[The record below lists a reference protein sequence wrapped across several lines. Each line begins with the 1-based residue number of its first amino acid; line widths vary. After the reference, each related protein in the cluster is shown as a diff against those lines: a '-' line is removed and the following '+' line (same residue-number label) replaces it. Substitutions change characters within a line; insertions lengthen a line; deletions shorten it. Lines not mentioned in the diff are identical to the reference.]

1 MSNLYPK
8 IGSDAYNA
16 PPPFNPESD
25 IASAP
30 SAAAEKPK
38 RKLIGF
44 GASVA
49 NSEVKQDESVKPR
62 GVLSYGYGT
71 KVVKV
76 PEQGHLQVKICE
88 AHLDQYIR
96 MHIVDDANV
105 NSRILQSPF
114 VRIKCGDT
122 ALAMWSS
129 TKVVKNQLS
138 PTWDET
144 FLWKIERLT
153 GTVLVLEV
161 HDSDSRTRM
170 ATTKIDLS
178 SVLTGGLSTR
188 KTYPLKPKGDIELEI
203 KYQSKGFEMKSIHD
217 NVYEDMDILGVKVS
231 KYDEKC
237 FQKPPL
243 ESMNIAAGPGQ
254 KGAIVAG
261 VKGEA
266 QKMDIKV
273 GSKLVEINTKDVK
286 DLQFWEIAQTLSL
299 AKEFPIVIKFE

>member
-8 IGSDAYNA
+8 IGSANYSA
-16 PPPFNPESD
+16 PPPYNPESD
-25 IASAP
+25 TPSAP
-30 SAAAEKPK
+30 PPAEKPK

-44 GASVA
+44 GAKIV
-49 NSEVKQDESVKPR
+49 NSEAKVDDSVKPR
-62 GVLSYGYGT
+62 GSLSYGYGT

-76 PEQGHLQVKICE
+76 PEKGHLQVKICE
-88 AHLDQYIR
+88 AHLDQYMR
-96 MHIVDDANV
+96 MHVLDDEGV

-122 ALAMWSS
+122 ALATWST
-129 TKVVKNQLS
+129 TKAMKNQLS

-161 HDSDSRTRM
+161 HDSDSRTMM
-170 ATTKIDLS
+170 AATKIDLS

-188 KTYPLKPKGDIELEI
+188 KTYPLTPKGDIELEI
-203 KYQSKGFEMKSIHD
+203 KYQSKGFDMKSIHD

-231 KYDEKC
+231 KYDDKC

-243 ESMNIAAGPGQ
+243 ESMNITPGPSSL
-254 KGAIVAG
+254 GAIVAG
-261 VKGEA
+261 VKDEA
-266 QKMDIKV
+266 KEMNIKV
-273 GSKLVEINTKDVK
+273 GMKLVEINTKDVK
-286 DLQFWEIAQTLSL
+286 SMAFWEIAQALTN
-299 AKEFPIVIKFE
+299 AKEFPVVVKFE

>member
-1 MSNLYPK
+1 MYPK
-8 IGSDAYNA
+8 IGNANYSA

-25 IASAP
+25 TPSAP
-30 SAAAEKPK
+30 SAADEKPK

-44 GASVA
+44 GASVVS
-49 NSEVKQDESVKPR
+49 SEVKQDESAKPR

-76 PEQGHLQVKICE
+76 PEEGHLLVKICE
-88 AHLDQYIR
+88 AHLDQYMR
-96 MHIVDDANV
+96 LHVVDDNNV
-105 NSRILQSPF
+105 NSRILQSPY

-129 TKVVKNQLS
+129 TKAKKNQLS
-138 PTWDET
+138 PTWDEN
-144 FLWKIERLT
+144 FIWKIERLT

-161 HDSDSRTRM
+161 HDSDSRTMM
-170 ATTKIDLS
+170 ASTKIDLS

-188 KTYPLKPKGDIELEI
+188 KTYPLSPKGDIELEI
-203 KYQSKGFEMKSIHD
+203 KYQSKGFDMKSIHD

-231 KYDEKC
+231 KYDDKC

-243 ESMNIAAGPGQ
+243 ESMNIAPGHGQ
-254 KGAIVAG
+254 KGAVVAG

-266 QKMDIKV
+266 KEMAIEI
-273 GSKLVEINTKDVK
+273 GMKLVEINTKDVK
-286 DLQFWEIAQTLSL
+286 DLLFWEIVQTLSL
-299 AKEFPIVIKFE
+299 AREFPVVIKFE